1 MYSQKRRRKGNDKL
15 ELSHK
20 ASTIGPHKYLTTT
33 ADLMLQLF
41 LAHDK
46 TKKASSISKQSYKFR
61 QELNIH
67 QNEENDT
74 STPGKKARDIKKTAK
89 TEGLK

>member
-1 MYSQKRRRKGNDKL
+1 MHHSKAYVKENDKL

-20 ASTIGPHKYLTTT
+20 TSTIGPHKYLTTT

-74 STPGKKARDIKKTAK
+74 NTPRKKAIDIKKTAK
-89 TEGLK
+89 AEGLK